1 MPAKRSLMGVGPTVA
16 LATSPMLAFAV
27 AGTIFFREESRV
39 PLPRAFELQL
49 GVLLLTI
56 GALMYGNALFH
67 LLRDFKRGVLITE
80 GAYAWSQNPLYASFI
95 FFLVP
100 ALALFF
106 DAWPLLLT
114 SLALYVAHKRF
125 IGAEYR
131 ELEAAFGDEYGDYH
145 ATTSELFPIPPP
157 AGRHAHA

>member
-1 MPAKRSLMGVGPTVA
+1 MVERNIMGVGPKLA
-16 LATSPMLAFAV
+16 LWALPVLVLGIAATIA
-27 AGTIFFREESRV
+27 FREASRI
-39 PLPRAFELQL
+39 PLPAPLEVGLAA
-49 GVLLLTI
+49 LLLAA
-56 GALMYGNALFH
+56 GLALYASAGS
-67 LLRDFKRGVLITE
+67 LLVRDFKKGQLITT

-106 DAWPLLLT
+106 DAWPLLFT

-131 ELEAAFGDEYGDYH
+131 ELEAAFGDEHGDYH
-145 ATTSELFPIPPP
+145 ATTSELFPVPPP